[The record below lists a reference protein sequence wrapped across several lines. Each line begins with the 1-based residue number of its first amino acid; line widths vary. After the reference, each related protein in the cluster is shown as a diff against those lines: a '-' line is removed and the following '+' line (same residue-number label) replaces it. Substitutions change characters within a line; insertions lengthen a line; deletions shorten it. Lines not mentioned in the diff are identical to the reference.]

1 MMSTL
6 TVLVFCLPPDSG
18 EKIALGVTVLLAFS
32 GMPPLT
38 LHFAAAWAVNLG
50 PKNHLA
56 LYKIYNLNSTSLPET
71 VFMLAIA
78 EKMPETSE
86 SIPLIG
92 EQIFQILPN
101 YITLRHFLRTTG
113 RLPSCLLNWQKKY
126 PSNSESLIDCN
137 TVQYLLLL
145 REYFPRQP

>member
-1 MMSTL
+1 M
-6 TVLVFCLPPDSG
+6 
-18 EKIALGVTVLLAFS
+18 
-32 GMPPLT
+32 
-38 LHFAAAWAVNLG
+38 NLG

-92 EQIFQILPN
+92 EHIFYILLN
-101 YITLRHFLRTTG
+101 YITFKTFLEDYR
-113 RLPSCLLNWQKKY
+113 P
-126 PSNSESLIDCN
+126 
-137 TVQYLLLL
+137 
-145 REYFPRQP
+145 FA